1 MAKKSPFL
9 CEILFFL
16 VGMPKKILVFN
27 KNIDFCIKDDIFPP
41 KNGKGAFF
49 MKNNFFYLTVTCF
62 AKISKTYSRKS
73 KKSFFGHI
81 VLSLLTISCY
91 VYQIKDLFCL

>member
-27 KNIDFCIKDDIFPP
+27 KNIDFCNKDDIFPP
-41 KNGKGAFF
+41 KKGKGAFF
-49 MKNNFFYLTVTCF
+49 MKNKFFHLTVTCF
-62 AKISKTYSRKS
+62 AKIRKPTQENL
-73 KKSFFGHI
+73 KSHFLG
-81 VLSLLTISCY
+81 T
-91 VYQIKDLFCL
+91 